1 MCLKQNIGH
10 EQEAKLPAR
19 HVMPPF
25 DSSIAVWGATL
36 RISLRF
42 NKTKIGLEKK
52 TYWKRLYL
60 GYRKTVSWNYCFLD
74 CIYIYIS
81 QSIFPIPLQCNR
93 LASQEASKLQEMV
106 IQKDRSQS
114 WPWKPWKLGNPGN
127 SMGKTSWWMD
137 GENIL
142 ASYSAVYAGVRVSP
156 SLCG

>member
-52 TYWKRLYL
+52 NILET
-60 GYRKTVSWNYCFLD
+60 
-74 CIYIYIS
+74 
-81 QSIFPIPLQCNR
+81 SIFGL
-93 LASQEASKLQEMV
+93 
-106 IQKDRSQS
+106 
-114 WPWKPWKLGNPGN
+114 
-127 SMGKTSWWMD
+127 
-137 GENIL
+137 
-142 ASYSAVYAGVRVSP
+142 
-156 SLCG
+156 

>member
-60 GYRKTVSWNYCFLD
+60 GYRKTVS
-74 CIYIYIS
+74 
-81 QSIFPIPLQCNR
+81 
-93 LASQEASKLQEMV
+93 
-106 IQKDRSQS
+106 
-114 WPWKPWKLGNPGN
+114 
-127 SMGKTSWWMD
+127 
-137 GENIL
+137 
-142 ASYSAVYAGVRVSP
+142 
-156 SLCG
+156 